1 MIINENSR
9 ISTIVEG
16 DHGQGGF
23 IFSMKILSIMNSRIT
38 VESISSLTYI
48 LCTKDNGYMLKNIII
63 EKLKELFKL
72 ILEAMTFDNQ
82 QLSISNMY
90 M

>member
-1 MIINENSR
+1 M
-9 ISTIVEG
+9 
-16 DHGQGGF
+16 
-23 IFSMKILSIMNSRIT
+23 IMNSRKT

-48 LCTKDNGYMLKNIII
+48 LRTKDNGYMLKNIII